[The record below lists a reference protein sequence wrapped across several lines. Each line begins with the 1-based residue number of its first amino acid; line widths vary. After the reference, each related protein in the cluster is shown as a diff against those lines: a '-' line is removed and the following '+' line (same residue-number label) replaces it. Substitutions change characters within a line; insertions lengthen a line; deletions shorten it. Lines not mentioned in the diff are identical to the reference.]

1 MDPRLAM
8 ARIKEGS
15 MDYVAG
21 LSHLVGLGPH
31 LPSSIIIGPMTQF
44 QPDLGFSPYFT
55 TMGVIPILIQGALT
69 AFSNEETQDLGCYLE
84 CLYNLLLPTPRFYEI
99 ANIFELSGGPEL
111 LFKRHRFNSIL
122 YHSDKT
128 VREYAR
134 QCLSLLVERGQLKR
148 KCETCGLQER
158 STAEFDCCSEC
169 R

>member
-1 MDPRLAM
+1 MAM

-44 QPDLGFSPYFT
+44 NPDLGFGPYFACLDV
-55 TMGVIPILIQGALT
+55 MSILIQGALT
-69 AFSNEETQDLGCYLE
+69 AFSNEESKDLACYLE
-84 CLYNLLLPTPRFYEI
+84 CLYNFLLPTPRFYEI
-99 ANIFELSGGPEL
+99 ANKFELSGGPEL
-111 LFKRHRFNSIL
+111 LFKRHRFNSVL

-148 KCETCGLQER
+148 KCETCGRQER
-158 STAEFDCCSEC
+158 SIAEFDCCSEC